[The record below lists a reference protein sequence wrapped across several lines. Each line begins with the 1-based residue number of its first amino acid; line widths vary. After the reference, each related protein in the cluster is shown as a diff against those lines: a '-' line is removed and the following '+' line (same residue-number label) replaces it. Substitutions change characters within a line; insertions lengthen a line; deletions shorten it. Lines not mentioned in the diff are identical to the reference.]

1 MKEHIKR
8 RIEYSKDV
16 VPDESTEE
24 FKEVKALHEQRMRE
38 NPALKKKLRDNF
50 KKAVNTLE
58 IQDSNGIGLNMDFEI
73 RHFLNEFNHRSWT
86 YGHRK
91 MPIMFN
97 IMEAFVDLDKTIN
110 SWKLLEEEDY
120 LISFYDFLD
129 FYTSRDF
136 KYNIN
141 FIKGNLEEDL
151 IYNFNVGSEINEIT
165 FKTEEGSEFVIAGV
179 SILRRGN
186 EVTMLFLTGE
196 IIDTEEKTKDLVPLT
211 KSRIPG
217 KEEIQPADD
226 RKREAVQLNDNKN
239 LWKVLI
245 ACRFDLE
252 TETIDA
258 RYIAKDEGNSF
269 SILTDDITGF
279 VRNGEWLTKDV
290 QETYEDM
297 LSSVEGYS
305 SIFELAKAV
314 LYLPYYFNF
323 YEEDIEEEE
332 HQTQLKA
339 LTNSPTKK
347 RKFKNVDSKYKIR
360 HRSLWLLN
368 RENRFSA
375 DRIVLRDENF
385 KIENGGYWKKLSP
398 EEFGTDKK
406 GRQVTGKTWVNKT
419 ESYFQANTN
428 DLIISNNADQQEF
441 EGENAGFIYVMRNA
455 TFEKDIYKIGLT
467 TNKTEERAKQLSKT
481 SVPDKFAVM
490 REWAVKDCKKAEKEI
505 HEILDSYRVDP
516 RREFFRLDMK
526 IANDTIDKVITEIN
540 NNA

>member
-8 RIEYSKDV
+8 RIEYSKDA
-16 VPDESTEE
+16 VPDESSEAFT
-24 FKEVKALHEQRMRE
+24 EVKALHEQSMRE

-50 KKAVNTLE
+50 KKAVNILE
-58 IQDSNGIGLNMDFEI
+58 VQDLNGIGLNMDFEI

-97 IMEAFVDLDKTIN
+97 IMEAFFNLDKTLN

-136 KYNIN
+136 KFNIDFIIEN
-141 FIKGNLEEDL
+141 FEEDL

-179 SILRRGN
+179 SILRRGK

-196 IIDTEEKTKDLVPLT
+196 IIDTEQKTQELIPLT
-211 KSRIPG
+211 KSSIPG
-217 KEEIQPADD
+217 KEKLEPANH
-226 RKREAVQLNDNKN
+226 RIREAVQLNDNKN

-252 TETIDA
+252 SETIDA

-279 VRNGEWLTKDV
+279 VRNGKWITKNL
-290 QETYEDM
+290 EEHFENM
-297 LSSVEGYS
+297 LLQVESYS

-314 LYLPYYFNF
+314 LYIPYYFNF
-323 YEEDIEEEE
+323 FEEHIEEEE
-332 HQTQLKA
+332 HPTQLKD
-339 LTNSPTKK
+339 LINSPFKK
-347 RKFKNVDSKYKIR
+347 RKYKNVDSKYKIR

-368 RENRFSA
+368 NENRFSA

-385 KIENGGYWKKLSP
+385 KIEDNGYWKKLTT

-406 GRQVTGKTWVNKT
+406 GRQVSGKTWVNKT

-428 DLIISNNADQQEF
+428 DLIISNMNEQQEF
-441 EGENAGFIYVMRNA
+441 EGENAGYIYVMRNA
-455 TFEKDIYKIGLT
+455 SFEKDIYKIGLT
-467 TNKTEERAKQLSKT
+467 TNNTEERAKQLSKT
-481 SVPDKFAVM
+481 SVPDKFSVM
-490 REWAVKDCKKAEKEI
+490 REWAVKDCKKAEKKI
-505 HEILDSYRVDP
+505 HQILDSYRIDP
-516 RREFFRLDMK
+516 RREFFKLDMK
-526 IANDTIDKVITEIN
+526 IANETIDKVIAQIN